1 MRPCGSK
8 IRRLT
13 TRKKS
18 VLKFCATWSKCPVIS
33 DNVLSHLWANN
44 VRMTLHSCC
53 SKVMLLD
60 PFCEKQ
66 PSTENYLEKAH
77 YLGGQS
83 WQCLMVTTCCS
94 VWPGTSWW
102 ACAGSRRTARS
113 WPPATPATTPTNTG
127 PPGSSSSSS
136 NQASTHRQHS
146 TCDTWLTL
154 PLNLHLPNPIY
165 PYTLHLWHVMVM
177 VSSSPH
183 LVSSAIIKY
192 EIYLNNAT
200 FS

>member
-1 MRPCGSK
+1 
-8 IRRLT
+8 
-13 TRKKS
+13 
-18 VLKFCATWSKCPVIS
+18 
-33 DNVLSHLWANN
+33 
-44 VRMTLHSCC
+44 MTLHSCC

-66 PSTENYLEKAH
+66 PSTEKYPQKAH

-94 VWPGTSWW
+94 GWPGTSWW

-127 PPGSSSSSS
+127 PPGSSSSY
-136 NQASTHRQHS
+136 QASTHRQHS

-165 PYTLHLWHVMVM
+165 PYTLHQTSTTQLTPPMCPGSRIPSSPPPHHLPLHLWHVMVM

>member
-1 MRPCGSK
+1 
-8 IRRLT
+8 
-13 TRKKS
+13 
-18 VLKFCATWSKCPVIS
+18 
-33 DNVLSHLWANN
+33 
-44 VRMTLHSCC
+44 MTLHSCC

-66 PSTENYLEKAH
+66 LSTENYLEKAH

-94 VWPGTSWW
+94 GWPGTSWW

-127 PPGSSSSSS
+127 PPGSTSSSS

-165 PYTLHLWHVMVM
+165 PYTLHQTSTTQLTPPMCPGSRIPSSPPPHQLPLHLWHVMVM